1 MPFWRRSRTCPQ
13 CQREFSDENAF
24 PRQAEKCRECAD
36 YSLTFPPAAQK
47 ALSDFVATASE
58 PLPSIQPPIIPDH
71 EGDRVYLGGNPALL
85 RHLYLDTATRNRH
98 LYLLGKTR
106 TGKTTLL
113 QSLAV
118 QDFYLGHGVGYIDP
132 HGDAIDELL
141 THIPEHRLEDV
152 IYFDPTSSTCP
163 AFNLLALP
171 FPPHKLAADVLSAF
185 KMFFGDSW
193 GPQLEMILSN
203 SLTTLL
209 ADSEPHSLADL
220 RRLLVAADYRDAIT
234 HRTPSDLLRDF
245 WAREFPAL
253 AKTAV
258 NPVLNKLNAF
268 LTPLSPLER
277 IFSQR
282 ENALDFSAVM
292 NGRKILLVKLA
303 KGELGEGPAQFLGG
317 LIVTAVSQAALA
329 RATQRERPD
338 FFLFVDEFQN
348 YTVASFETILTEA
361 AKYRLNLTLAN
372 QNLTQLP
379 SSLRSS
385 ILGNV
390 GTLVVFQCSSDDAG
404 VMAREMRGS
413 LFNLTPQKNP
423 YAQKIHELTS
433 LVLDR
438 AGVRAH
444 RNLFLLS
451 GAEDRA
457 YTVPEA
463 AALLRTQ
470 MLEYARGFLR
480 HARTYPDGITRL
492 TAGCDN
498 NLKVLLAYLETLP
511 NDATAGLQAYFD
523 VEPVPFPDPPHLTN
537 QRPGN
542 AVVRLLDND
551 HVFPLL
557 CRSPLAGGDTSI
569 REAILSRSTA
579 SAASAA
585 TEKASSPVPRATPPP
600 APKGEDDFT
609 F

>member
-13 CQREFSDENAF
+13 CQRDFSNEEAF
-24 PRQAEKCRECAD
+24 PRQADKCRQCAD
-36 YSLTFPPAAQK
+36 YSLPFPPEDQK
-47 ALSDFVATASE
+47 ALSDFVATAND
-58 PLPSIQPPIIPDH
+58 PHPQIQPPTVPDH
-71 EGDRVYLGGNPALL
+71 ESDRVYLGGNPDLL
-85 RHLYLDTATRNRH
+85 RHIYLDTATRNRH

-113 QSLAV
+113 QNLAI
-118 QDFYLGHGVGYIDP
+118 QDFYLGHGVGYVDP

-141 THIPEHRLEDV
+141 TYVPEHRLEDV
-152 IYFDPTSSTCP
+152 IYFDPTSSSCP

-171 FPPHKLAADVLSAF
+171 FPPHKLAADVVSAF
-185 KMFFGDSW
+185 KMFFGNSW

-203 SLTTLL
+203 SLITLL
-209 ADSEPHSLADL
+209 ADPEPHSFADL
-220 RRLLVAADYRDAIT
+220 RRLLVDANYRDEIT
-234 HRTPSDLLRDF
+234 HRTPSELLRDF
-245 WAREFPAL
+245 WVQQFPTL
-253 AKTAV
+253 AKAAV
-258 NPVLNKLNAF
+258 NPVLNKLNSF

-282 ENALDFSAVM
+282 ENALDFSAIM

-317 LIVTAVSQAALA
+317 LIVTALSQAALA

-390 GTLVVFQCSSDDAG
+390 GTLVVFQCSAADADI
-404 VMAREMRGS
+404 MAREMRGS
-413 LFNLTPQKNP
+413 LFNLTPQANP
-423 YAQKIHELTS
+423 YVQKLHELTR
-433 LVLDR
+433 LVLDHVGAR
-438 AGVRAH
+438 TH
-444 RNLFLLS
+444 QFLIS
-451 GAEDRA
+451 GAEDRT
-457 YTVPEA
+457 YGVPEA
-463 AALLRTQ
+463 VALLRTHF
-470 MLEYARGFLR
+470 LSYARGFLR
-480 HARTYPDGITRL
+480 SARSYPDGITRL
-492 TAGCDN
+492 PAGCDN
-498 NLKVLLAYLETLP
+498 NLQALLVYLRTLP
-511 NDATAGLQAYFD
+511 SDPTAGLQAYFH

-551 HVFPLL
+551 HVYPLV
-557 CRSPLAGGDTSI
+557 CRSPAAGGDLSV
-569 REAILSRSTA
+569 RETILSRTA
-579 SAASAA
+579 ESAASTV